1 MRAHGDMKQGE
12 REREGECEGQA
23 GKEREEK
30 EAKGEGKR
38 EETGI
43 CAYIPF
49 DMRRNHKPCST
60 QATWKG
66 NQNQETFIYR
76 DAPSS
81 DTERLVQSGNLHL
94 QRRTFK

>member
-1 MRAHGDMKQGE
+1 MKLHENILISKVFGEGRVTAHGDMKQGE

-66 NQNQETFIYR
+66 KPE
-76 DAPSS
+76 P
-81 DTERLVQSGNLHL
+81 GNLHL